1 MQANKKL
8 VQQHISKTSGKV
20 VTLKDLSNLRAQME
34 VKSGNSTEL
43 EALVEDLTAIEGL
56 SCKHIYVA
64 SLYFNPSNRSSII
77 MFVKH
82 RYIT

>member
-34 VKSGNSTEL
+34 VKPGNGTEL
-43 EALVEDLTAIEGL
+43 EALEEDLTAIEGL

-64 SLYFNPSNRSSII
+64 SLCISIQVI
-77 MFVKH
+77 VVA
-82 RYIT
+82 